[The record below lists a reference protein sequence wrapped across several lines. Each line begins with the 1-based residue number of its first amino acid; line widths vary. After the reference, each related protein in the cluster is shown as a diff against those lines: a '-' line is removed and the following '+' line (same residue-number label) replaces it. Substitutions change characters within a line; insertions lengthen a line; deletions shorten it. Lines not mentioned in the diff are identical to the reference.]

1 MQKISPQA
9 YRSLRLDILSNPLS
23 SETYIRFG
31 EELFREGKEVMAV
44 KQIGLTRDMKNTHVL
59 GAEAETE
66 NILSRWDSETT
77 ASLRTYN
84 YWKNVTEEKP
94 DYRDAYI
101 QLAIASD
108 KLKKTDEAELYLD
121 RAESLD
127 PNNITLSFVK
137 AHLGL

>member
-9 YRSLRLDILSNPLS
+9 YRSLRLDILSHPLS

-44 KQIGLTRDMKNTHVL
+44 KQIGLTRDMTNTHVL